1 MYDIAIIG
9 AGVIGSS
16 IARELSKYDLRIV
29 LLEKSY
35 DISNGS
41 TKANSA
47 IIHGGY
53 DPKPSTLMAKFNV
66 EGNRTIEETCKEL
79 SVPFK
84 RIGAL
89 ILAFEDDDMVTI
101 HKLYERGIQNG
112 VPELKILSQEE
123 TVAIEPN
130 VNKKIKGSL
139 YSGTTGIISP
149 FELAIALC
157 ENAVT
162 NGVEIKLNTEVLNL
176 EKKAEAFDIFTN
188 KGEFSAKC
196 VVNAAGVYADR
207 INNLVSESKFEIKP
221 RKGQYMVLNKSTGNL
236 VNHVIFQCPSEK
248 GKGIL
253 VTPTVYG
260 NTLVG
265 PDSEQVFDRNDV
277 ATHKNTI
284 EFIQEIAAK
293 SIENIPFNKT
303 IRMFAGLRAE
313 SDRKDF
319 IVEEAPDCSG
329 FFNAAGIKSPG
340 LTSSPAIA
348 KYMSAL
354 ILGKYPDVK
363 KKSEFISY
371 RESPL
376 LRYQSESEKVE
387 ALGSS
392 DSYKKI
398 VCRCE
403 QITEGEILDAISR
416 EPRAT
421 TRDGIKRRARAGMGP
436 CQGNHC
442 GPLVDALLRNKY
454 VV

>member
-9 AGVIGSS
+9 AGVTGSF
-16 IARELSKYDLRIV
+16 IARELSKYDFKIV

-35 DISNGS
+35 DVSNGS

-84 RIGAL
+84 RIGAI
-89 ILAFEDDDMVTI
+89 ILAFEDEDINTI

-112 VPELKILSQEE
+112 VPDLKILTAEE
-123 TVAIEPN
+123 TIAIEPN
-130 VNKKIKGSL
+130 VNRNIKGSL

-149 FELAIALC
+149 FELAIALS
-157 ENAVT
+157 ENAVA

-176 EKKAEAFDIFTN
+176 EKNGDNFDIFTN
-188 KGEFSAKC
+188 KGELSAKF

-207 INNLVSESKFEIKP
+207 INNLVSKNKFEIKP
-221 RKGQYMVLNKSTGNL
+221 KKGQYMVLNKSTGNL
-236 VNHVIFQCPSEK
+236 AKHVIFQCPSEK

-265 PDSEQVFDRNDV
+265 PDSEQIFDKDDV
-277 ATHKNTI
+277 STDKNTI
-284 EFIQEIAAK
+284 EFIQKVASK

-303 IRMFAGLRAE
+303 IRTFAGLRAE

-319 IVEEAPDCSG
+319 IVEEAPDCPG
-329 FFNAAGIKSPG
+329 LFNAAGIKSPG

-348 KYMSAL
+348 SYIVNL
-354 ILGKYPDVK
+354 ILKKTPTAT
-363 KKSEFISY
+363 KKSNFICY
-371 RESPL
+371 RENPL
-376 LRYQSESEKVE
+376 LRYKSESEMVK
-387 ALGSS
+387 ALAASET
-392 DSYKKI
+392 YKKVI
-398 VCRCE
+398 CRCE

-416 EPRAT
+416 TPKPT
-421 TRDGIKRRARAGMGP
+421 TRDGVKRRARAGMGP
-436 CQGNHC
+436 CQSNHC
-442 GPLVDALLRNKY
+442 GPLVDTMLNQNQY
-454 VV
+454 